1 MGKIIKLSLEEI
13 LYRTG
18 LILDSEDISFF
29 CEDQHIQEEFTKA
42 VKDNDIKK
50 GRDILVMADEE
61 DIKNKVP
68 NNERRINKE
77 RFVLLAIYNY
87 KRNIET
93 LDAKLKR
100 IMQKDINE
108 IDNEYLK
115 ISLDKEQQTQNLNEA
130 LSIGRGTEAVF
141 PLFYYDTKTKK
152 YNLEVID
159 SRTEIDGKK
168 VRDNSKRRKFE
179 KVDKELKELGFKG
192 MENVLQAV
200 LLTDLY
206 SLLPSKKFGICLR
219 EKILTDE
226 FIRQKL
232 VDNDKLFKSGKVDMK
247 EYLRACEEF
256 NFEDALPYIKNQLK
270 EYIDYIDLDRLF
282 LISLYRLEAGLDT
295 KIISA
300 NSQAG
305 IELLMEV
312 IYKNIPRDLSFSYLL
327 EDAVQRNGELRKIE
341 YSASD
346 AQKCLKRFA
355 LNGKYLSKEEVKEYR
370 EGFFKGELSLYDIES
385 DFVPS
390 IFNSEELEK
399 LIDLNDKNFYFFL
412 EMADMDS
419 KQREIEIVKRGKC
432 ETWILSKLFSMKKL
446 DSKNLI
452 TLYENNVISL
462 KQIQEMNFEFL
473 ENISIQKL
481 IDLYKINIKENSTDK
496 DKQDYEKYL
505 DLCKLAMNH
514 KQTDESKKAE
524 ASNTCMEIFI
534 ENFDEDRKDEYLK
547 GIEEFYKAGLMNLET
562 IVEWNSEEILIP
574 LLDSKTIDIDNI
586 TKLVQ
591 NGKVSMN
598 FLSCIY
604 TKIISE
610 EEIAYDER
618 LKFIK
623 TGLVLQEDIFK
634 LYNDNLIYEN
644 DMELFVKMGIINRQA
659 FNEVLR
665 NKTMEQAEKQ
675 SAIVLKGLNTLT
687 KRNNEIYDNSEYK
700 INDSKKSKYII
711 DPNER
716 EEFIKLFG
724 AIEAQTDVEEDSP
737 FYNYVFYAIPN
748 EKGKVDLDSIVIAE
762 RYYEDK
768 QTEERFAINNATYI
782 FKYKDLMVLSR
793 QKKSEMTQ
801 ARKNIVYTANH
812 TLATEEKDGHWAA
825 STLFGITKA
834 MISSNLDEYS
844 EENKRK
850 IIIEKMCSI
859 YSKNEI
865 DKILQKLGEIDSG
878 KFTCEI
884 INPNVTRRT
893 IKNTPNHD
901 DDGDEA
907 R

>member
-61 DIKNKVP
+61 DIKNEVP

-93 LDAKLKR
+93 LDTKLKR

-141 PLFYYDTKTKK
+141 PLFYYDIKTKK
-152 YNLEVID
+152 YNLEVVD

-179 KVDKELKELGFKG
+179 KVDKELKELGFNG

-256 NFEDALPYIKNQLK
+256 NFEDALPYIKSQLK

-419 KQREIEIVKRGKC
+419 KQIEIEIVKRGKC
-432 ETWILSKLFSMKKL
+432 ETWMLSKLFSMKKL

-496 DKQDYEKYL
+496 EKQDYARYL
-505 DLCKLAMNH
+505 DLCKLAMNN
-514 KQTDESKKAE
+514 KENDDSEKAE
-524 ASNTCMEIFI
+524 FSNACMEKFI
-534 ENFDEDRKDEYLK
+534 ENFDEDKKDEYLK
-547 GIEEFYKAGLMNLET
+547 GIEEFYKAGLINLET
-562 IVEWNSEEILIP
+562 IVEWNSDGILIT
-574 LLDSKTIDIDNI
+574 LFEN
-586 TKLVQ
+586 
-591 NGKVSMN
+591 
-598 FLSCIY
+598 
-604 TKIISE
+604 KIIELSDVI
-610 EEIAYDER
+610 EIIHKVQISFDTINRIVTEMVKAEDITYDER
-618 LKFIK
+618 LKYIK
-623 TGLVLQEDIFK
+623 TGFVFQEDIFE
-634 LYNDNLIYEN
+634 LYNNNLIFEN
-644 DMELFVKMGIINRQA
+644 DMEQLAKMAIINSED
-659 FNEVLR
+659 FHELLR
-665 NKTMEQAEKQ
+665 EKTREQAEEQ
-675 SAIVLKGLNTLT
+675 SAIVLKGLNCLT
-687 KRNNEIYDNSEYK
+687 KRNNIIHYNRGYQMGGHQ
-700 INDSKKSKYII
+700 NSKYII
-711 DPNER
+711 DPYER
-716 EEFIKLFG
+716 EIFIELFG
-724 AIEAQTDVEEDSP
+724 AIKVETDVEKDNP
-737 FYNYVFYAIPN
+737 FYNYDFYVISN
-748 EKGKVDLDSIVIAE
+748 EKGEIDLDSIVIAE

-768 QTEERFAINNATYI
+768 QTEKKFAQNNATYI

-793 QKKSEMTQ
+793 QTKSEMTK
-801 ARKNIVYTANH
+801 ARKNIVFTANH
-812 TLATEEKDGHWAA
+812 TVATEKKDGRWAL
-825 STLFGITKA
+825 STLQGIIKA
-834 MISSNLDEYS
+834 IMSSNLDEYS
-844 EENKRK
+844 KENQMR
-850 IIIEKMCSI
+850 IIKTKMKWVYSEDEIER
-859 YSKNEI
+859 
-865 DKILQKLGEIDSG
+865 ILNKASEIDSG
-878 KFTCEI
+878 KHTCEI
-884 INPNVTRRT
+884 IGPNVIR
-893 IKNTPNHD
+893 KQANKDFHNFD
-901 DDGDEA
+901 DDDE

>member
-61 DIKNKVP
+61 DIKNEVP

-93 LDAKLKR
+93 LDTKLKR

-179 KVDKELKELGFKG
+179 KVDKELKELGFNG

-256 NFEDALPYIKNQLK
+256 NFEDALPYIKSQLK

-419 KQREIEIVKRGKC
+419 KQIEIEIVKRGKC
-432 ETWILSKLFSMKKL
+432 ETWMLSKLFSMKKL

-496 DKQDYEKYL
+496 EKQDYARYL
-505 DLCKLAMNH
+505 DLCKLAMNN
-514 KQTDESKKAE
+514 KENDDSEKAE
-524 ASNTCMEIFI
+524 FSNACMEKFI
-534 ENFDEDRKDEYLK
+534 ENFDEDKKDEYLK
-547 GIEEFYKAGLMNLET
+547 GIEEFYKAGLINLET
-562 IVEWNSEEILIP
+562 IVEWNSDGILIT
-574 LLDSKTIDIDNI
+574 LFENKIIELSDVIEII
-586 TKLVQ
+586 H
-591 NGKVSMN
+591 KVSISFDTIN
-598 FLSCIY
+598 IIV
-604 TKIISE
+604 TKVVKAEDIT
-610 EEIAYDER
+610 YDER
-618 LKFIK
+618 MKYIK
-623 TGLVLQEDIFK
+623 TGFVFQEDIFE
-634 LYNDNLIYEN
+634 LYNNNLIFEN
-644 DMELFVKMGIINRQA
+644 DMEQLAKMTIINSEDFQ
-659 FNEVLR
+659 ELLR
-665 NKTMEQAEKQ
+665 DKTREQAEEQ
-675 SAIVLKGLNTLT
+675 SAIVLKGLNCLT
-687 KRNNEIYDNSEYK
+687 KRNNIIHYNRGYQMSGQQ
-700 INDSKKSKYII
+700 NSKYII
-711 DPNER
+711 DPYER
-716 EEFIKLFG
+716 EIFIELFG
-724 AIEAQTDVEEDSP
+724 AIKVETDVEKDNP
-737 FYNYVFYAIPN
+737 FYNYDFYVILN
-748 EKGKVDLDSIVIAE
+748 EKGEIDLDSIVIAE

-768 QTEERFAINNATYI
+768 QTEKKFAQNNATYI

-793 QKKSEMTQ
+793 QTKSEMTK
-801 ARKNIVYTANH
+801 ARKNIVFTANH
-812 TLATEEKDGHWAA
+812 TVATEKKDGRWAL
-825 STLFGITKA
+825 STLQGIIKA
-834 MISSNLDEYS
+834 IMSSNLDEYS
-844 EENKRK
+844 KENQMRIIKAK
-850 IIIEKMCSI
+850 IKWVYSEDEIER
-859 YSKNEI
+859 
-865 DKILQKLGEIDSG
+865 ILNKASEIDSG
-878 KFTCEI
+878 KHTCEI
-884 INPNVTRRT
+884 IGPNVIR
-893 IKNTPNHD
+893 KQVNKDFHNFD
-901 DDGDEA
+901 DDDE

>member
-61 DIKNKVP
+61 DIKNEVP

-93 LDAKLKR
+93 LDTKLKR

-179 KVDKELKELGFKG
+179 KVDKELKELGFNG

-256 NFEDALPYIKNQLK
+256 NFEDALPYIKSQLK

-419 KQREIEIVKRGKC
+419 KQIEIEIVKRGKC

-496 DKQDYEKYL
+496 EKQDYARYL
-505 DLCKLAMNH
+505 DLCKLAMNN
-514 KQTDESKKAE
+514 KENDDSEKAE
-524 ASNTCMEIFI
+524 FSNACMEKFI
-534 ENFDEDRKDEYLK
+534 ENFDEDKKDEYLK
-547 GIEEFYKAGLMNLET
+547 GIEEFYKAGLINLET
-562 IVEWNSEEILIP
+562 IVEWNSDGILIT
-574 LLDSKTIDIDNI
+574 LFEN
-586 TKLVQ
+586 
-591 NGKVSMN
+591 
-598 FLSCIY
+598 
-604 TKIISE
+604 KIIELSDVI
-610 EEIAYDER
+610 EIIHKVQISFDTINRIVTEMVKAEDITYDER
-618 LKFIK
+618 LKYIK
-623 TGLVLQEDIFK
+623 TGFVFQEDIFE
-634 LYNDNLIYEN
+634 LYNNNLIFEN
-644 DMELFVKMGIINRQA
+644 DMEQLAKMAIINSED
-659 FNEVLR
+659 FHELLR
-665 NKTMEQAEKQ
+665 EKTREQAEEQ
-675 SAIVLKGLNTLT
+675 SAIVLKGLNCLT
-687 KRNNEIYDNSEYK
+687 KRNNIIHYNRGYQMSGQQ
-700 INDSKKSKYII
+700 NSKYII
-711 DPNER
+711 DPYER
-716 EEFIKLFG
+716 EIFIELFG
-724 AIEAQTDVEEDSP
+724 AIKVETDVEKDNP
-737 FYNYVFYAIPN
+737 FYNYDFYVILN
-748 EKGKVDLDSIVIAE
+748 EKGEIDLDSIVIAE

-768 QTEERFAINNATYI
+768 QTEKKFAQNNATYI

-793 QKKSEMTQ
+793 QTKSEMTK
-801 ARKNIVYTANH
+801 ARKNIVFTANH
-812 TLATEEKDGHWAA
+812 TVATEKKDGRWAL
-825 STLFGITKA
+825 STLQGIIKA
-834 MISSNLDEYS
+834 IMSSNLDEYS
-844 EENKRK
+844 KENQMRIIKAK
-850 IIIEKMCSI
+850 IKWVYSEDEIER
-859 YSKNEI
+859 
-865 DKILQKLGEIDSG
+865 ILNKASEIDSG
-878 KFTCEI
+878 KHTCEI
-884 INPNVTRRT
+884 IGPNVIR
-893 IKNTPNHD
+893 KQVNKDFHNFD
-901 DDGDEA
+901 DDDE

>member
-61 DIKNKVP
+61 DIKNEVP

-93 LDAKLKR
+93 LDTKLKR

-232 VDNDKLFKSGKVDMK
+232 VDNDELFKSGKVDMK

-256 NFEDALPYIKNQLK
+256 NFEDALPYIKSQLK

-327 EDAVQRNGELRKIE
+327 ENAVQRNGELRKIE

-385 DFVPS
+385 DFIPS

-399 LIDLNDKNFYFFL
+399 LIELNDKNFYFFL

-419 KQREIEIVKRGKC
+419 KQIEIEIVKRGKC

-534 ENFDEDRKDEYLK
+534 ENFDEDRRDEYLK

-574 LLDSKTIDIDNI
+574 LLDSKNIDIDNI

-591 NGKVSMN
+591 NGKVSIN

-768 QTEERFAINNATYI
+768 QTEEKFSQNNATYI

-901 DDGDEA
+901 DEA